1 MVMAP
6 GEGLSLAAPQKPE
19 EVQVE
24 DPCVVD
30 EDPLPET
37 PRSSFY
43 TLIHLPKGVP
53 GPPCFR
59 THARHVVNLDEF
71 LEAVEDT
78 PKKLV
83 AWVRQ
88 SRQKR
93 LKDLGWTR

>member
-1 MVMAP
+1 MAP

-43 TLIHLPKGVP
+43 TLIHFDLPKGVP

-59 THARHVVNLDEF
+59 THARHVVNFDRF
-71 LEAVEDT
+71 REAVEGS

-83 AWVRQ
+83 ALVRQ